1 MAGMADLITDDMLDH
16 FAVVC
21 RWDELADRLVERYDG
36 IATRLI
42 MYTAVEAIRTD
53 PSTLGA
59 WGEVAASRRVPRH
72 AAVTA
77 ARARSSPH
85 RT

>member
-16 FAVVC
+16 FAVIC

-59 WGEVAASRRVPRH
+59 VGRGRPQRDQQVMICRWRP
-72 AAVTA
+72 
-77 ARARSSPH
+77 
-85 RT
+85 